1 MKKFIIGL
9 YLVSCVLYL
18 AVPAGAA
25 NDTTGTNPGNFL
37 KLGGGARPLSL
48 GNAFVALADDINAVY
63 WNPAGLT
70 QHKSVILSS
79 MYNSYLVD
87 MIHSNLSFTVFE
99 PKLGLSTGLA
109 LDYVSAGQMEET
121 TASQPQGTG
130 RIFTP
135 AFIALTAPFAFQP
148 IPSLSFGLNA
158 KVLMD
163 KIDTGEAIGYGLDA
177 GILWKV
183 TDNFSAGFC
192 ARNLAGTL
200 LETNLALPQA
210 NTALASNYALGF
222 CYRLPS
228 INLALDYNMPS
239 DNQGTINLGA
249 EYNLKDTFFGRI
261 GFSTRSEENAGG
273 NLGAGLGLKF
283 GIMKL
288 DYAYAPYAD
297 LGITHRLA
305 FSLTLPER
313 KAPAVTAAA
322 QASAEA
328 ITPPPPIVAPPPPA
342 PIQISQPASPEAPA
356 VIESE
361 EEPVVVVKKAVAA
374 KKVKVVKKKPVKK
387 RAKKPRRR

>member
-1 MKKFIIGL
+1 MKKFALFIVL
-9 YLVSCVLYL
+9 LVM
-18 AVPAGAA
+18 AGSALAA

-37 KLGGGARPLSL
+37 KLGGGARPISL
-48 GNAFVALADDINAVY
+48 GGAFVALADDINAIY

-70 QHKSVILSS
+70 QLKSLTLSS

-87 MIHSNLSFTVFE
+87 IIYSNLSFTVSA

-109 LDYVSAGQMEET
+109 LDYGSAGRMEET

-130 RIFTP
+130 RTFTP

-163 KIDTGEAIGYGLDA
+163 KIDTGEAIGYGLVA

-183 TDNFSAGFC
+183 TDSFSAGFC

-200 LETNLALPQA
+200 METNPALPQT
-210 NTALASNYALGF
+210 NTALASNYALGV

-239 DNQGTINLGA
+239 DNQGLINLGA

-283 GIMKL
+283 GMIKL
-288 DYAYAPYAD
+288 DYAYAPYND

-305 FSLTLPER
+305 FSLIFPER
-313 KAPAVTAAA
+313 KAPAVTAEA

-328 ITPPPPIVAPPPPA
+328 IIPPPIVTPPPPA
-342 PIQISQPASPEAPA
+342 PIQITEPASPEAPA
-356 VIESE
+356 IIESE
-361 EEPVVVVKKAVAA
+361 EEPVVVVKKAVAV
-374 KKVKVVKKKPVKK
+374 KKVKVVKKKSVKK